1 MGLRRPVLNARGF
14 TLLELV
20 VTLLVL
26 ALAVALVSP
35 AIGRST
41 RALQARAEVARL
53 TAMLRHAREQ
63 AITTGRPHALVVDPA
78 ARRLAIVAGEG
89 EVREIRETRTWSA
102 EFRVEAASPE
112 GLVVRFDPHGVSSG
126 GELQVASAGLR
137 YRVSVEPLTG
147 RVKAVRL

>member
-1 MGLRRPVLNARGF
+1 MGFRRPVLSARGF

-26 ALAVALVSP
+26 ALAAGLVGP

-41 RALQARAEVARL
+41 RTLQARAEVARL

-78 ARRLAIVAGEG
+78 HRRLAIVTAEG
-89 EVREIRETRTWSA
+89 EVREARAWSA
-102 EFRVEAASPE
+102 EFSVQAASPE
-112 GLVVRFDPHGVSSG
+112 ALAVRFEPHGVSSG
-126 GELQVASAGLR
+126 GSLEVSSAGLR
-137 YRVSVEPLTG
+137 YRVSVDPLTG

>member
-1 MGLRRPVLNARGF
+1 VELRRPVLSARGF

-35 AIGRST
+35 SIGRST

-63 AITTGRPHALVVDPA
+63 AITTGRPHALVVDPT
-78 ARRLAIVAGEG
+78 ARRLAIVADEG
-89 EVREIRETRTWSA
+89 EVRETRVWSA
-102 EFRVEAASPE
+102 EFRIEAASPG

-126 GELQVASAGLR
+126 GELSVSSAGLG

>member
-1 MGLRRPVLNARGF
+1 MGFRRPVLNARGY

-20 VTLLVL
+20 LTVAIL
-26 ALAVALVSP
+26 ALAVGLVGP

-41 RALQARAEVARL
+41 QTLQARAEVARL

-78 ARRLAIVAGEG
+78 HRRLAIVTAQG
-89 EVREIRETRTWSA
+89 EVRETRAWSP

-112 GLVVRFDPHGVSSG
+112 ALTVRFEPHGVSSG
-126 GELQVASAGLR
+126 GELDVFSAGLR
-137 YRVSVEPLTG
+137 YRVRVEPLTG
-147 RVKAVRL
+147 RVKAARL